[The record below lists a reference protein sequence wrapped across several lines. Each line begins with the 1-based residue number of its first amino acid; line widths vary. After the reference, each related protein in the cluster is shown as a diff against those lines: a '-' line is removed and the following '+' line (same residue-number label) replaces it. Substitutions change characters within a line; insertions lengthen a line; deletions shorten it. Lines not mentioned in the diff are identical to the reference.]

1 MRVTESIIYRGI
13 NSNLGRLN
21 SDIQQLNQQ
30 ISSGKRLLL
39 PSDDPVG
46 AVSAQA
52 IRGRLTAMDQQKR
65 NCEAWKGWL
74 QSTESAMTETQDE
87 VIIRARELA
96 TQMNNSTYSASQRT
110 MAAEEV
116 NNLLEEA
123 VSLGNT
129 QYGGRYIFSG
139 FRDDTKAFEATRNGT
154 GDITAVTYQ
163 GDDGHH
169 ELKLGPSAKME
180 SSLTGQEAFQG
191 SADVFATL
199 INLRDALRANDPTAI
214 AGTMAD
220 LQNCTANFSAK
231 VADVGS
237 KVNRLDLR
245 VSIVADT
252 KLADTDRL
260 SEIEDTDMIEAI
272 TALQAKQL
280 NYQAALQ
287 AASTTQQLN
296 LASYL

>member
-21 SDIQQLNQQ
+21 SGIQKLNQQ

-52 IRGRLTAMDQQKR
+52 VRGRLTAMDQQKR
-65 NCEAWKGWL
+65 NCDAWKGWL
-74 QSTESAMTETQDE
+74 QSTESAMSTQND
-87 VIIRARELA
+87 VITRARELA
-96 TQMNNSTYSASQRT
+96 VQMSSATYNSSQRT

-123 VSLGNT
+123 VSLSNT
-129 QYGGRYIFSG
+129 QFNGRYIFSG
-139 FRDDTKAFEATRNGT
+139 FRDDTKTFEATRDAT
-154 GDITAVTYQ
+154 GDITALTYQ

-169 ELKLGPSAKME
+169 EIKLGPSAKME
-180 SSLTGQEAFQG
+180 SSLTGRETFQASGAF
-191 SADVFATL
+191 AAL
-199 INLRDALRANDPTAI
+199 IDLRDALRVSDTTAI
-214 AGTMAD
+214 TGTIQD
-220 LQNCTANFSAK
+220 LRNCTANLSAS

-252 KLADTDRL
+252 KLADTNRL
-260 SEIEDTDMIEAI
+260 SELEDTDVIEAI

-287 AASTTQQLN
+287 AIATTQQLN